1 MFKRFVMKLIDIDR
15 IDPAWQIVIA
25 LILTGV
31 TMGLLIATILLH
43 LGGYHG

>member
-1 MFKRFVMKLIDIDR
+1 MFKRIAMKLIDIDR

-25 LILTGV
+25 LVLTGI
-31 TMGLLIATILLH
+31 TMGLLIATIVLH